1 MAKTMAS
8 LQAFPSYLLPR
19 AWSWALI
26 PFPFPFERLPH
37 RLIRARGI
45 IVKLLFHAKNIF
57 FIIWLA
63 LRLGEMKSILCSD
76 YRAT

>member
-26 PFPFPFERLPH
+26 PFPFPFESLPH
-37 RLIRARGI
+37 RLII
-45 IVKLLFHAKNIF
+45 TKMFK
-57 FIIWLA
+57 
-63 LRLGEMKSILCSD
+63 ILK
-76 YRAT
+76 YVINMHQNQ